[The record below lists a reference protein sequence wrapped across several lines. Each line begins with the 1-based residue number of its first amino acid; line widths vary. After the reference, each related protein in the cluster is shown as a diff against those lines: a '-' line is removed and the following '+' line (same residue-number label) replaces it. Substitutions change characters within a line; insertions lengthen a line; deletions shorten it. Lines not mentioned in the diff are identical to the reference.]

1 MTLLTSYFYPLDWG
15 PSRSKQVS
23 GGKEAEMTERDAAEA
38 ISQKLC
44 EKFKLDGERE
54 YENAFTLG
62 GDLGFTEDEIRNA
75 LWIFR
80 TDGQRCVQIDQI
92 KIERV
97 RLTTLGI
104 QRCKAAFPSY
114 RP

>member
-1 MTLLTSYFYPLDWG
+1 
-15 PSRSKQVS
+15 
-23 GGKEAEMTERDAAEA
+23 MTERDATEA
-38 ISQKLC
+38 IFQKLC
-44 EKFKLDGERE
+44 EKFKLNGRE
-54 YENAFTLG
+54 WENAFTLG
-62 GDLGFTEDEIRNA
+62 GELGFTEDEVRNA

-80 TDGQRCVQIDQI
+80 TDSQRLVEIDQI

-104 QRCKAAFPSY
+104 QCCKASVFPRY

>member
-38 ISQKLC
+38 IFQKLC

-62 GDLGFTEDEIRNA
+62 GDLGFTEDEKFETLCGFLGRTVNA
-75 LWIFR
+75 
-80 TDGQRCVQIDQI
+80 VS
-92 KIERV
+92 K
-97 RLTTLGI
+97 
-104 QRCKAAFPSY
+104 
-114 RP
+114 